1 MAAPLPPQIGRYVVE
16 NLVGIGGMG
25 QIFKAHD
32 PDIGR
37 PVAIKLIST
46 ELMSSAGRAEYIKR
60 FRREAQAAARCAHPN
75 IVAIYD
81 FALHE
86 GQPFMAM

>member
-1 MAAPLPPQIGRYVVE
+1 MAVPLPPTIGRYVVE

-46 ELMSSAGRAEYIKR
+46 ELMSSASRAEYIKR
-60 FRREAQAAARCAHPN
+60 FRREA
-75 IVAIYD
+75 
-81 FALHE
+81 
-86 GQPFMAM
+86 